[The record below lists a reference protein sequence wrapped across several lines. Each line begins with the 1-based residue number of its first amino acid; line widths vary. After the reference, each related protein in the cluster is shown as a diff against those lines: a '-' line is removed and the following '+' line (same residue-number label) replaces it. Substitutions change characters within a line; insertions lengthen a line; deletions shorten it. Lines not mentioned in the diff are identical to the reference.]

1 MNQLRLFVTST
12 VLLGAS
18 GLIGTARADLF
29 TVAGST
35 SGDFFDASQVNQ
47 GSSVQ
52 HLTFNGTGF
61 GPTSGDALILG
72 NFVLANGTADYT
84 GDTFDLTLTFTLPM
98 GVTGPPIVG
107 DLTGDVHGNAGSV
120 SLAFTGPAHFS
131 FATGSFDLTVNDLT
145 VVDGAGA
152 TTLTGTLS
160 NEVDPAPVPEP
171 FSVVLLA
178 TCVGMLEFTRRT
190 KTWV

>member
-1 MNQLRLFVTST
+1 MKQLRLFATTT

-35 SGDFFDASQVNQ
+35 SGDFLDVSQVDQ
-47 GSSVQ
+47 GSSVH
-52 HLTFNGTGF
+52 HLTFKGTGF

-98 GVTGPPIVG
+98 GVTAP
-107 DLTGDVHGNAGSV
+107 L
-120 SLAFTGPAHFS
+120 SLAI
-131 FATGSFDLTVNDLT
+131 
-145 VVDGAGA
+145 
-152 TTLTGTLS
+152 
-160 NEVDPAPVPEP
+160 
-171 FSVVLLA
+171 
-178 TCVGMLEFTRRT
+178 
-190 KTWV
+190 